1 MRQFQT
7 APIRHEANIAME
19 PFREQRKSGLILS
32 LLIRTR
38 TLYAYD
44 PRHFYN
50 HTLRGRLKRFGEQT
64 LALMELAMTSK
75 QLSCLMNDLT
85 EPH

>member
-44 PRHFYN
+44 PHHFYN
-50 HTLRGRLKRFGEQT
+50 HNFARSAEEIWGANVSSHGACNDIK
-64 LALMELAMTSK
+64 AIEL
-75 QLSCLMNDLT
+75 
-85 EPH
+85 PHE

>member
-19 PFREQRKSGLILS
+19 PFRGLILS